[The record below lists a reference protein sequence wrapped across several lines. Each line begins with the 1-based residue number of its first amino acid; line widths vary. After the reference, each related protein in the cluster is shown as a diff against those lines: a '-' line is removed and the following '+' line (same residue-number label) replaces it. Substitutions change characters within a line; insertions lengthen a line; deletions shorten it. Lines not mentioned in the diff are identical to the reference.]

1 MGGGPRRGHLATEAA
16 RKDRLD
22 PMLVDDGHV
31 PDGADRGV
39 GSLEATEPALTLAGE
54 GAMVVVADRS
64 GAGVRARRPDRR
76 GSVVRSKH
84 HDLVHRSGVGG
95 YDRFETGHSQR
106 HSELPP
112 NSPRGPV

>member
-1 MGGGPRRGHLATEAA
+1 MAGEHRRDHLATQAA

-39 GSLEATEPALTLAGE
+39 GSLEGTEPALTLAGE

-64 GAGVRARRPDRR
+64 GAGVRDRRPDRR
-76 GSVVRSKH
+76 SEERRVGKEWGRPVRT
-84 HDLVHRSGVGG
+84 RW
-95 YDRFETGHSQR
+95 
-106 HSELPP
+106 
-112 NSPRGPV
+112 SPYNEKKT